1 METIHHIITQFGYP
15 GIFGLLML
23 GIVGLPVPDE
33 TLLAFCGYL
42 ANQGELKLVF
52 TIAAAFIGSC
62 SGISVSYLIG
72 RLPGLALLKKFG
84 KHVHLTEERVNRVNA
99 WFRKVGKWLLV
110 IGYFIPGFRHL
121 TAIVAGSSKLS
132 YLEFA
137 PFAFT
142 GALLWSTAFVS
153 VGYFFGKEWD
163 NMTGRARQIFLYVA
177 GAVLLLGLAWW
188 LFIFLKKKHQA
199 KNSDVSPGQQQIF

>member
-1 METIHHIITQFGYP
+1 METIHHIILQYGYP

-23 GIVGLPVPDE
+23 GIIGLPVPDE

-42 ANQGELKLVF
+42 ANQGELNLVF

-72 RLPGLALLKKFG
+72 RGPGLKLLNKYG
-84 KHVHLTEERVNRVNA
+84 AYIHVTEERVNRVHV
-99 WFRKVGKWLLV
+99 WFEKVGKWLLV

-132 YLEFA
+132 YPEFA
-137 PFAFT
+137 PFAFA
-142 GALLWSTAFVS
+142 GALLWSTTFVC

-163 NMTGRARQIFLYVA
+163 HMTGRARDIFMIVG
-177 GAVLLLGLAWW
+177 GAVLLAGFTWW
-188 LFIFLKKKHQA
+188 LIVFLKKRRKQKRA
-199 KNSDVSPGQQQIF
+199 SPSSK